1 MVTQRLLLPSD
12 VATAIQSATN
22 QAQQAGLK

>member
-1 MVTQRLLLPSD
+1 VAQRLLLPSD
-12 VATAIQSATN
+12 ADAAIQSATK